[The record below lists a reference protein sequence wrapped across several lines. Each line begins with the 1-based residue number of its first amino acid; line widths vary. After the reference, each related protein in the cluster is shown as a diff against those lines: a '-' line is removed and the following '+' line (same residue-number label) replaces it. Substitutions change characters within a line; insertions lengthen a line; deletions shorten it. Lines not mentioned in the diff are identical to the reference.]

1 MNKLFLILFVII
13 SLVLMAIG
21 TGAIWMY
28 ASPIYTI
35 FEKLLIISGAIIAFI
50 SLPMMII
57 WDSKAQ

>member
-1 MNKLFLILFVII
+1 MNKLLLILFVII

-21 TGAIWMY
+21 TGAIWIY

-35 FEKLLIISGAIIAFI
+35 FEKLLISVAIIAFV

>member
-1 MNKLFLILFVII
+1 MNKLLLILFVIV

-35 FEKLLIISGAIIAFI
+35 FEKLLISGAIIAFM
-50 SLPMMII
+50 SLPMMVI
-57 WDSKAQ
+57 WDCRAE

>member
-1 MNKLFLILFVII
+1 MNKLFLILFVIV

-35 FEKLLIISGAIIAFI
+35 FEKLLICGAIIAFM
-50 SLPMMII
+50 SLPMMVIL
-57 WDSKAQ
+57 DSKAQ

>member
-1 MNKLFLILFVII
+1 MNKLFSIVFVIA

-21 TGAIWMY
+21 TGAIWIY
-28 ASPIYTI
+28 SSPIYTI
-35 FEKLLIISGAIIAFI
+35 FEKLIISGSIIAFI

>member
-1 MNKLFLILFVII
+1 MNKIILILFVIV

-35 FEKLLIISGAIIAFI
+35 FEKLLISGAIIAFI

-57 WDSKAQ
+57 WDYKAE

>member
-1 MNKLFLILFVII
+1 MNKLFLILFVIV

-21 TGAIWMY
+21 TGAIWIY

-35 FEKLLIISGAIIAFI
+35 FEKLIISGAIIAFI

-57 WDSKAQ
+57 LDSKAQ

>member
-35 FEKLLIISGAIIAFI
+35 FEKLLISVAIIAFM
-50 SLPMMII
+50 SLPMMVIL
-57 WDSKAQ
+57 DSKAQ

>member
-1 MNKLFLILFVII
+1 MNKLLTILFVIV
-13 SLVLMAIG
+13 SLVLMSIG

-35 FEKLLIISGAIIAFI
+35 FEKLLISGAIIAFI

>member
-21 TGAIWMY
+21 TGAIWIY

-35 FEKLLIISGAIIAFI
+35 FEKLLISVALIAFI

>member
-1 MNKLFLILFVII
+1 MNKLLLILFVIV

-35 FEKLLIISGAIIAFI
+35 FEKLLISGAIITFM
-50 SLPMMII
+50 SLPMMVIL
-57 WDSKAQ
+57 DSKAQ

>member
-1 MNKLFLILFVII
+1 MNKLFLISFVIV

-35 FEKLLIISGAIIAFI
+35 FEKLLISGALIAFI

-57 WDSKAQ
+57 WDSRAK

>member
-35 FEKLLIISGAIIAFI
+35 FEKLIISGAIIAFI
-50 SLPMMII
+50 SLPMIII
-57 WDSKAQ
+57 WDRKAQ

>member
-1 MNKLFLILFVII
+1 MNKLFLILFVIA
-13 SLVLMAIG
+13 SLVLIAIG
-21 TGAIWMY
+21 TGAIWIY

-35 FEKLLIISGAIIAFI
+35 FEKLLISGAIIAFI

>member
-35 FEKLLIISGAIIAFI
+35 FEKLLISGAIIAFM

>member
-1 MNKLFLILFVII
+1 MNKLLLILFVII

-21 TGAIWMY
+21 TGAIWIY

-35 FEKLLIISGAIIAFI
+35 FEKLLISVVIIAFM

-57 WDSKAQ
+57 LDSRAG

>member
-1 MNKLFLILFVII
+1 MNKLLLILFVII

-21 TGAIWMY
+21 TGAIWIY

-35 FEKLLIISGAIIAFI
+35 FEKIIISGAIIAFI
-50 SLPMMII
+50 SLPMMVI

>member
-1 MNKLFLILFVII
+1 MNKLFLILFVIV

-35 FEKLLIISGAIIAFI
+35 FEKLLISGVIVAFI
-50 SLPMMII
+50 SLPMMVI
-57 WDSKAQ
+57 WDYKAY

>member
-1 MNKLFLILFVII
+1 MNKLLLILFVII

-21 TGAIWMY
+21 TGAIWIY

-35 FEKLLIISGAIIAFI
+35 FEKLIISGAIIAFI
-50 SLPMMII
+50 SLPMMVI

>member
-1 MNKLFLILFVII
+1 MNKLFLILFVIV
-13 SLVLMAIG
+13 SLILMAIG
-21 TGAIWMY
+21 TGAIWIY

-35 FEKLLIISGAIIAFI
+35 FEKLLISVALIAFV

>member
-21 TGAIWMY
+21 TGAIWIY

-35 FEKLLIISGAIIAFI
+35 FEKLIISGAIIAFI

-57 WDSKAQ
+57 WDSKAG

>member
-1 MNKLFLILFVII
+1 MNKLFLILFVIV
-13 SLVLMAIG
+13 SLILMAIG

-35 FEKLLIISGAIIAFI
+35 FEKLIISGAIIAFI

>member
-1 MNKLFLILFVII
+1 MNKLFLILFVIV
-13 SLVLMAIG
+13 SFVLMAIG

-35 FEKLLIISGAIIAFI
+35 FEKLIISVAIIAFM

>member
-1 MNKLFLILFVII
+1 MNKLLLILLVIV

-35 FEKLLIISGAIIAFI
+35 FEKLLISGAIIAFM
-50 SLPMMII
+50 SLPMMVI

>member
-1 MNKLFLILFVII
+1 MNKLFSILFVIV
-13 SLVLMAIG
+13 SLVLMSIG

-35 FEKLLIISGAIIAFI
+35 FEKLLISGAIIAFI

-57 WDSKAQ
+57 WDCRAE

>member
-1 MNKLFLILFVII
+1 MNKLFLILFVIV

-28 ASPIYTI
+28 ASSIYTI
-35 FEKLLIISGAIIAFI
+35 FEKLLISGSIIAFV

>member
-1 MNKLFLILFVII
+1 MNKLLLILFVIV

-35 FEKLLIISGAIIAFI
+35 FEKILISVAIIAFM
-50 SLPMMII
+50 SLPMMVI
-57 WDSKAQ
+57 WDCKDV